1 MRFLMKV
8 CAFFFV
14 VGLLS
19 IALASLN
26 ELFNLGIWHGDYP
39 VLGTDKSGAST
50 TIPGSY
56 GKFMVQFTIIVVASG
71 VLGSI
76 LWAFVGDE

>member
-1 MRFLMKV
+1 MKV

-14 VGLLS
+14 AGLLS
-19 IALASLN
+19 ILLASVN
-26 ELFNLGIWHGDYP
+26 ELFNLGIWHAGDYP

-50 TIPGSY
+50 TVPGSY

-76 LWAFVGDE
+76 LFVFVGGDE